1 MKNWEIINEMIDE
14 ETGLPTCYAKKFE
27 GQFFWVTQFLDGW
40 HAETRDNS
48 QLYAETRTLKV
59 LKTAKGAM
67 RWVENNYG
75 SYLYNRKED

>member
-1 MKNWEIINEMIDE
+1 MKDWKVIYEMDDE
-14 ETGLPTCYAKKFE
+14 ETGLPTCYSKKFE

-48 QLYAETRTLKV
+48 QVDSEIRTLKI

-67 RWVENNYG
+67 RWVEKNYER
-75 SYLYNRKED
+75 YLYNRKEY

>member
-1 MKNWEIINEMIDE
+1 MKDWEVIHEMDDE
-14 ETGLPTCYAKKFE
+14 GLITCYANEFD
-27 GQFFWVTQFLDGW
+27 GQFFWATLFLDGW

-48 QLYAETRTLKV
+48 QVYAETRTLKI

-75 SYLYNRKED
+75 SYLYNRKES

>member
-1 MKNWEIINEMIDE
+1 MKNWQVIHEMDDE
-14 ETGLPTCYAKKFE
+14 ETGLPTSYANEFE

-48 QLYAETRTLKV
+48 QMYTETRTLKI

-75 SYLYNRKED
+75 SYLYNRKEN